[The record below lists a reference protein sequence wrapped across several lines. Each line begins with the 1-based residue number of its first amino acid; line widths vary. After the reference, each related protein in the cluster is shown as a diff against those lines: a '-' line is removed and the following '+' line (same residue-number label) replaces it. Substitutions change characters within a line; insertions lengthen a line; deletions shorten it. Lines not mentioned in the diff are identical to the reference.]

1 MLRCLCTLIFFIPV
15 LLIAAELKPFTTDGC
30 SAFPEGTLQQKTLW
44 HNCCVQHDIKYWKG
58 GTYDERIAADRDLE
72 QCVSKAGEP
81 HIAKLMLAGVRVGG
95 SPYWPAS
102 YRWGY
107 GWPYFRAYGALNDEE
122 QSAVKMELNQLKRS
136 VSPKVGPMRGN
147 SEP

>member
-1 MLRCLCTLIFFIPV
+1 MLRCIGTLIFFIPV

-30 SAFPEGTLQQKTLW
+30 SSFPEGTLQQKSLW
-44 HNCCVQHDIKYWKG
+44 HNCCVQHDIQYWKG
-58 GTYDERIAADRDLE
+58 GTYDERVAADRELE
-72 QCVSKAGEP
+72 QCVSKVGEP

-95 SPYWPAS
+95 SPYWPTS

-122 QSAVKMELNQLKRS
+122 QLAVKMELSQLKIS
-136 VSPKVGPMRGN
+136 VAK
-147 SEP
+147 